1 MTFEITEH
9 DYHRLLGIAVRVA
22 RNFGVVY
29 IAEDFCQEYIADLI
43 DGRFEWDGKTT
54 HPYKIMMHYYRLWE
68 KPRTASLTKE
78 SYWKHILRKPI
89 IPSDYFE
96 LKELWESAT
105 EVERS
110 GIFALMMHYGVVK
123 DKGRKSQADKN
134 ALCKFRKR
142 HGISI
147 SRNSVSVSTRQKRR
161 KRLREAS

>member
-1 MTFEITEH
+1 MKV
-9 DYHRLLGIAVRVA
+9 LIAGGSGFIGRHLIESLTADSHQVWVLS
-22 RNFGVVY
+22 RNPNKVIKGVTVV
-29 IAEDFCQEYIADLI
+29 
-43 DGRFEWDGKTT
+43 GWDGKTT
-54 HPYKIMMHYYRLWE
+54 HPYKVMMHYYRLWE

-78 SYWKHILRKPI
+78 SYWKHVLRKPI

-134 ALCKFRKR
+134 ALCQFRKR
-142 HGISI
+142 HGIGI

-161 KRLREAS
+161 KRLKEAS